1 MSLWK
6 RILQGMMAFSL
17 DTVVSNVAAVLGA
30 ALVFRYLDLP
40 TYGRLTLALSL
51 YAAATIFLNFGLG
64 GVFTAEIARSRGSGD
79 LARVKFLLSRYLYL
93 NTVTGVLLFAVF
105 MVVGMRRG
113 DPLWSA
119 MGAYLLTT
127 ALNGVANVLFHSYT
141 RYRRLAAQSITRSL
155 ARLALLATL
164 PLWWRGDA
172 LLGVA
177 WTYPLMDCAA
187 LLVSVRL
194 ARVALRDLQGVQ
206 TTGYSLA
213 SLIDL
218 FRQQGIYA
226 TLSIPVKKVAD
237 QLPVWF
243 LKSLIG
249 DAAVGVYGAAQKGF
263 LLLYAFFSSLE
274 TTIFPLV
281 SEQIEVDKERLQIAL
296 RQMQKYTFWLGLFV
310 AVVGGFTAHWLIRIV
325 AGEEY
330 MAAVPVFRLMLW
342 LLVVYAFL
350 QSQRPLFYAL
360 GQQKWLFVLYLFNTL
375 MYALMLLCAIDA
387 TGIIG
392 AVWATLFY
400 AALSAITRLVV
411 LQKLDSRTLVDPR
424 SVFKIEGFDRHLW
437 EILRAWV
444 LSGFRKSSVE
454 STKK

>member
-1 MSLWK
+1 
-6 RILQGMMAFSL
+6 
-17 DTVVSNVAAVLGA
+17 VLGA

-51 YAAATIFLNFGLG
+51 YAVATIFLNFGLG

-79 LARVKFLLSRYLYL
+79 LAWVRFLLSRYLYL
-93 NTVTGVLLFAVF
+93 NAITGVLLFAVF
-105 MVVGMRRG
+105 VGVGIQRG
-113 DPLWSA
+113 APLWSV

-155 ARLALLATL
+155 ARLALLGTL

-187 LLVSVRL
+187 LLVSVGL
-194 ARVALRDLQGVQ
+194 ARIALLDLQGVQ
-206 TTGYSLA
+206 TARYSFA

-218 FRQQGIYA
+218 FRHQGIYA
-226 TLSIPVKKVAD
+226 TLSVPVKKVAD

-243 LKSLIG
+243 LKALIG
-249 DAAVGVYGAAQKGF
+249 DVGVGTYGAAQKGF
-263 LLLYAFFSSLE
+263 LLLYAFFSALE

-296 RQMQKYTFWLGLFV
+296 RQMQKYTFWLGLV
-310 AVVGGFTAHWLIRIV
+310 AAVVGGLTARWLVLII

-330 MAAVPVFRLMLW
+330 LAAVPVFRLMLW
-342 LLVVYAFL
+342 NLVIYAFL

-360 GQQKWLFVLYLFNTL
+360 GQQRWLFVMYVVSTAT
-375 MYALMLLCAIDA
+375 YALLLWAGISTLSVSGAI
-387 TGIIG
+387 
-392 AVWATLFY
+392 W
-400 AALSAITRLVV
+400 AALINSGVFGGVRLFV
-411 LQKLDSRTLVDPR
+411 LWRLEPQMLIDPR
-424 SVFKIEGFDRHLW
+424 SVFKVAGFDRRLW
-437 EILRAWV
+437 QIVRERV
-444 LSGFRKSSVE
+444 GKHGVSE
-454 STKK
+454 S

>member
-1 MSLWK
+1 VSLWS
-6 RILQGMMAFSL
+6 RILQGMTAFSL

-30 ALVFRYLDLP
+30 VLVFRYLDLP
-40 TYGRLTLALSL
+40 AYGRLTLALSL
-51 YAAATIFLNFGLG
+51 YAAATIFVNFGLG

-93 NTVTGVLLFAVF
+93 NATTGALLFAAF
-105 MVVGMRRG
+105 VGVGIQRG
-113 DPLWSA
+113 APLWSV
-119 MGAYLLTT
+119 MGTYLLTT
-127 ALNGVANVLFHSYT
+127 ALNGVANVLFLSYT

-155 ARLALLATL
+155 ARLALLATM
-164 PLWWRGDA
+164 PLWWQGDA

-194 ARVALRDLQGVQ
+194 AKIALWDLQGVQ
-206 TTGYSLA
+206 TARYSFA

-243 LKSLIG
+243 LKALIG
-249 DAAVGVYGAAQKGF
+249 DVAVGIYGAAQKGF
-263 LLLYAFFSSLE
+263 SLFFAFFRSLE

-281 SEQIEVDKERLQIAL
+281 SEQVEVDKERLQIAL
-296 RQMQKYTFWLGLFV
+296 RQMQKYTFWLGLIV
-310 AVVGGFTAHWLIRIV
+310 AVVGGLAAHWLMLIV

-330 MAAVPVFRLMLW
+330 LAAVPVFRLMLW
-342 LLVVYAFL
+342 NLVIYAFL

-360 GQQKWLFVLYLFNTL
+360 GQQRWLFVMYVVSTAT
-375 MYALMLLCAIDA
+375 YALLLWAGISTLSVSGAI
-387 TGIIG
+387 
-392 AVWATLFY
+392 W
-400 AALSAITRLVV
+400 AALINSGVFSGVRLFV
-411 LQKLDSRTLVDPR
+411 LWRLEPQILIDPR
-424 SVFKIEGFDRHLW
+424 SIFKVEGFDRRLW
-437 EILRAWV
+437 QIVRERVAKHGV
-444 LSGFRKSSVE
+444 CE
-454 STKK
+454 S

>member
-6 RILQGMMAFSL
+6 RILQGMAAFSL
-17 DTVVSNVAAVLGA
+17 GTVVSNLAAVLGA

-51 YAAATIFLNFGLG
+51 YAAATIFLDFGLG

-79 LARVKFLLSRYLYL
+79 LARVRFLLSRYLYL
-93 NTVTGVLLFAVF
+93 NATTGVLLFAVL
-105 MVVGMRRG
+105 VGVGIQRG
-113 DPLWSA
+113 DPLWPV
-119 MGAYLLTT
+119 MGTYLLTT

-155 ARLALLATL
+155 SRLLLLATL
-164 PLWWRGDA
+164 PLWWWGDA

-194 ARVALRDLQGVQ
+194 AQVAMRDLQGVQ
-206 TTGYSLA
+206 TGVYSFA

-218 FRQQGIYA
+218 FQQQGIYA

-243 LKSLIG
+243 LKALLG
-249 DAAVGVYGAAQKGF
+249 DTAVGVYGVAQKGF
-263 LLLYAFFSSLE
+263 LLLYGFFSSLE

-296 RQMQKYTFWLGLFV
+296 RQMQKYTFWLGLLV
-310 AVVGGFTAHWLIRIV
+310 AVIGGLVAHWLVLIV

-330 MAAVPVFRLMLW
+330 LAAVPVFRLMLW

-360 GQQKWLFVLYLFNTL
+360 GQQRWLFVMYVVSTAT
-375 MYALMLLCAIDA
+375 YALLLWI
-387 TGIIG
+387 GISTLNASG
-392 AVWATLFY
+392 AVWAALINSGVFGGVRLFV
-400 AALSAITRLVV
+400 LWRLEPQM
-411 LQKLDSRTLVDPR
+411 LIDPR
-424 SVFKIEGFDRHLW
+424 SIFRVEGFDRRLW
-437 EILRAWV
+437 QLVRERVGKRDAYGL
-444 LSGFRKSSVE
+444 
-454 STKK
+454 

>member
-6 RILQGMMAFSL
+6 RILQGMTAFSL
-17 DTVVSNVAAVLGA
+17 DTVASNVAAVLGA

-64 GVFTAEIARSRGSGD
+64 GVFTAEIARSRGSGN
-79 LARVKFLLSRYLYL
+79 LARVRFLLSRYLYL
-93 NTVTGVLLFAVF
+93 NALTGVLLFATFVW
-105 MVVGMRRG
+105 VGIQRG
-113 DPLWSA
+113 DPLWPV
-119 MGAYLLTT
+119 MGTYLLTT

-164 PLWWRGDA
+164 PMWWRADA

-194 ARVALRDLQGVQ
+194 ARIALRDLRGVEI
-206 TTGYSLA
+206 TGYSFA

-218 FRQQGIYA
+218 FQQQGIYA

-243 LKSLIG
+243 LKALIG
-249 DAAVGVYGAAQKGF
+249 DVAVGIYGAAQKGF
-263 LLLYAFFSSLE
+263 SLFFAFFRSLE

-281 SEQIEVDKERLQIAL
+281 SEKVEVDKERLKIAL
-296 RQMQKYTFWLGLFV
+296 RQMQKYTFWLGLVV
-310 AVVGGFTAHWLIRIV
+310 AVVGGLTAHWLILIV

-330 MAAVPVFRLMLW
+330 LAAVPVFRLMLW
-342 LLVVYAFL
+342 LLAISAFS

-360 GQQKWLFVLYLFNTL
+360 GQQRWLFVLYLLNAL
-375 MYALMLLCAIDA
+375 VYALILPCAIA
-387 TGIIG
+387 ITTIIG
-392 AVWATLFY
+392 AVWATIFY
-400 AALSAITRLVV
+400 VLLSTGTRMTV
-411 LQKLDSRTLVDPR
+411 LWKLDTQFLVNPL
-424 SVFKIEGFDRHLW
+424 SVVKIEGFDRRLW
-437 EILRAWV
+437 RILRERV
-444 LSGFRKSSVE
+444 LRWFGNSDAGFI
-454 STKK
+454 